1 MLLFIFFWINYLYNI
16 QKKEHFEVGVLIVY
30 YSNQLFINLSPMQNR
45 KPLNNK
51 IKVGLKQIK

>member
-16 QKKEHFEVGVLIVY
+16 QKKEYFEVGVLIVY